1 MPSIL
6 ISPPAG
12 EPVALAEAKTF
23 LRVDHD
29 DEDALIEAL
38 VSAARLQVET
48 ATGRALMTQSWRTVL
63 DGWPKRRV
71 IRIARAPVAS
81 IDAVTVYDG
90 EGMASVLDAGLYSL
104 DAASRPARLAV
115 SDQAP
120 APGSAVNGIEID
132 FTVGYGSA
140 ATDVPGPLRL
150 AIRRLVAHWYQHRDG
165 AEEGDMPGPVAAL
178 IAPYRLL
185 GLGCRT

>member
-1 MPSIL
+1 MPTIL

-29 DEDALIEAL
+29 HEDALIEAL

-48 ATGRALMTQSWRTVL
+48 STGRALMTQSWRTVL

-71 IRIARAPVAS
+71 VRIARAPVAS

-90 EGMASVLDAGLYSL
+90 AGMASVLDAGLYSL

-115 SDQAP
+115 SDLAP
-120 APGSAVNGIEID
+120 DPGSAVNGIEID
-132 FTVGYGSA
+132 FTAGYGA

-150 AIRRLVAHWYQHRDG
+150 AIRRLVAHWYQHREG
-165 AEEGDMPGPVAAL
+165 AQEGDMPGPVAAL